1 MGRAAFLGRL
11 RIVFKVISWV
21 AVVPL
26 VASAALTV
34 AMLSEDHA
42 AFESTFVNSTGDILE
57 QAGLARWQFLTWA
70 AAIVALLFAALV
82 WLAWIYFATRFLR
95 IVGVEPPRY
104 GPLSAVALHFLPIV
118 AHVMPMVIMSELERV
133 TRDPLRWRDLP
144 ANWLPA
150 TSWLA
155 GRLSLTAM
163 PLSGNFQL
171 KAETPHQYAMS
182 LWLMVVA
189 TVGCAGGVHLINRF
203 LSHMEELQM
212 ALAATITEKKVQSIS

>member
-34 AMLSEDHA
+34 AMLSEDRA
-42 AFESTFVNSTGDILE
+42 AFEPTFVNSTGDILE

-163 PLSGNFQL
+163 ALTGVFQER
-171 KAETPHQYAMS
+171 AQTPHQYSMA
-182 LWLMVVA
+182 LWLMVLA
-189 TVGCAGGVHLINRF
+189 TVGCAGGVYLFNRF
-203 LSHMEELQM
+203 LSRMQRLQM
-212 ALAATITEKKVQSIS
+212 VLAVKITEEQAQGHS